1 MSEDMPFDGTDSF
14 PSVQYA
20 FFSKEGGQW
29 VFRGSTVA
37 GVHSLLEELLEL
49 ADETDGPGLLST
61 IQSIKAAGLIKD
73 ATSSNTKSQGTSSSS
88 SFPAW
93 VLSEAAKVAGRE
105 VTESEITTGIAK
117 SGRNAGKPWYKFG
130 ETWINPPRG

>member
-1 MSEDMPFDGTDSF
+1 MPFDGTDSF

-37 GVHSLLEELLEL
+37 GVHSLLEELLAL

-73 ATSSNTKSQGTSSSS
+73 ATGSNSGGGNRQGGSSNSSSGT
-88 SFPAW
+88 PGWLEDKAQELGGKAVMGEKNGRKW
-93 VLSEAAKVAGRE
+93 YAVKVGDDM
-105 VTESEITTGIAK
+105 K
-117 SGRNAGKPWYKFG
+117 WQQ
-130 ETWINPPRG
+130 PPRG